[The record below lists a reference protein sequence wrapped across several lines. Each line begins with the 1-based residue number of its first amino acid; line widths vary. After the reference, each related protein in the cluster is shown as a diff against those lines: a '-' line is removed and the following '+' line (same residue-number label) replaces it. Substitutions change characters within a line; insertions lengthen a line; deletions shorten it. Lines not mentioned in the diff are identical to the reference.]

1 MRKKRLVFIVT
12 YKSSKK
18 IKDIFDKISKIKS
31 FKFYDIYISDDNS
44 PDDTA
49 YYLKKI
55 KKKNVKISF
64 NKKNLG
70 YGGNIK
76 KCLLYAIR
84 NNYKEAVMIHGDDQY
99 HVKYVPKL
107 LDSLNDRRFSA
118 VTGSR
123 LKIKLNALK
132 GKMPIYKFIGNIF
145 LTFLFNL
152 VFKTDFTDCHTGL
165 WAYRIGELKKIN
177 FDKIDD
183 GYNFDSQMRIT
194 LTNKNLKIKEIPIQT
209 FYRDEHSSYH
219 IKYSSNFIKE
229 LFVYR

>member
-1 MRKKRLVFIVT
+1 M
-12 YKSSKK
+12 
-18 IKDIFDKISKIKS
+18 
-31 FKFYDIYISDDNS
+31 
-44 PDDTA
+44 
-49 YYLKKI
+49 
-55 KKKNVKISF
+55 
-64 NKKNLG
+64 G

-118 VTGSR
+118 ATGSR

-132 GKMPIYKFIGNIF
+132 GKMPIYKFIGNIL

-152 VFKTDFTDCHTGL
+152 VFKTAFTDCHTGL
-165 WAYRIGELKKIN
+165 WAYRISELKKIN
-177 FDKIDD
+177 FDKLDN

-194 LTNKNLKIKEIPIQT
+194 LINKNLKIKEIPIKT

-219 IKYSSNFIKE
+219 VKYSSNFVKE
-229 LFVYR
+229 LLIYR

>member
-118 VTGSR
+118 ATGSR

-165 WAYRIGELKKIN
+165 WAYRISELKKIN